1 MNNRIY
7 NILAILLILFA
18 VSCKKNKEQ
27 PVEVPESPKPTASFN
42 YKQVSADDPFT
53 FKFENLS
60 KDFKEI
66 RWEFGDDSTTA
77 EVSPMHTFINTGEY
91 RVRMMSK
98 NDQGY
103 WAQREVKIKLKPDD
117 ILSYTSS
124 NGADGKI
131 TLSLNA
137 PVKAQTVSWYKLEGN
152 VLKLVETAA
161 TTKISVAAGTYDTY
175 TVKITTPKGSTAE
188 VTRLVGSAGVLNDVT
203 GNAVFS
209 VSRDNDG
216 GPTAKEGSLKLIDKD
231 TRTKFLQF
239 DYKGDLW
246 AQLDY
251 LDKPVVLGA
260 YSLTSG
266 DDAIERD
273 PKNFSLE
280 GSNDL
285 TSWAKVDQRTNEAF
299 PTRGLTKMYLFNNS
313 TPYRYYRLNIPVNN
327 GAGLIQI
334 AEWRVFVMQ

>member
-1 MNNRIY
+1 MNNRISY
-7 NILAILLILFA
+7 IFATLFILFA

-27 PVEVPESPKPTASFN
+27 PVEVPESQKPTASFN
-42 YKQVSADDPFT
+42 YKQVSVDDPFT

-60 KDFKEI
+60 KDFKEV
-66 RWEFGDDSTTA
+66 RWEFGDDSTTT
-77 EVSPMHTFINTGEY
+77 EVSPVHTFINTGEY
-91 RVRMMSK
+91 RIKMVSK

-103 WAQREVKIKLKPDD
+103 WAQREVKIKLNPDS
-117 ILSYTSS
+117 ILSYTSA

-131 TLSLNA
+131 TLSLNP
-137 PVKAQTVSWYKLEGN
+137 PVKAETVSWYKLIGTK
-152 VLKLVETAA
+152 LTLVETAP
-161 TTKISVAAGTYDTY
+161 TTKIAVAAGTYDTY
-175 TVKITTPKGSTAE
+175 EVRITTPKGSKAE
-188 VTRLVGSAGVLNDVT
+188 VTRLVGSAGVLNDIT

-209 VSRDNDG
+209 VSRDNDNG
-216 GPTAKEGSLKLIDKD
+216 ATSNEGSLKLIDKD

-239 DYKGDLW
+239 NYKGDLW

-251 LDKPVVLGA
+251 KNNPVVLGA

-273 PKNFSLE
+273 PKNFNLQ

-285 TSWAKVDQRTNEAF
+285 TSWTVVDQRTNEAF
-299 PTRGLTKMYLFNNS
+299 ATRGLTKMYIFDNS